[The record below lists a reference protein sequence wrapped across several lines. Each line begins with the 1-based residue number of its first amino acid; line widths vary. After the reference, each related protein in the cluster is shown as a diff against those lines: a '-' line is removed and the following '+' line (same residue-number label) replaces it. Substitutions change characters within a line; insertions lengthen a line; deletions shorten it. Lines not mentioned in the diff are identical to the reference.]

1 LNRYN
6 LKYIA
11 ESEAGQKKQSR
22 LAENA
27 RNITFREP
35 KLHFLA
41 ASQLFIKSAHNFLAC
56 FAVIP
61 ERKVN
66 RFSPVTKG
74 KKTQFSA
81 TSLLYFYFLLI
92 KNHKCKKLVGSN
104 DASYTTV

>member
-11 ESEAGQKKQSR
+11 ESKARQKKQSR

-74 KKTQFSA
+74 KKKSVFCHTPSIMISF
-81 TSLLYFYFLLI
+81 
-92 KNHKCKKLVGSN
+92 
-104 DASYTTV
+104 